1 MKCFIFYPACID
13 NIPVSVV
20 RCDRLQASWSWVEIF
35 PLLTSTNKETRFI
48 VIEILRELFRL
59 SEPSII
65 ELRKK
70 FLGTEDVFELVL
82 KYQIEPQQQVLQL
95 AADCPQVDLPFT
107 PSKVSSV
114 NHVSL
119 PRLKCEAEAAASPGL
134 VSVASTSHNLEC
146 VGAAVSV
153 GQPVLLLG
161 DVGVGKTSLVMEWAA
176 RTGQRV
182 VTLQVH

>member
-1 MKCFIFYPACID
+1 M
-13 NIPVSVV
+13 
-20 RCDRLQASWSWVEIF
+20 
-35 PLLTSTNKETRFI
+35 
-48 VIEILRELFRL
+48 
-59 SEPSII
+59 
-65 ELRKK
+65 
-70 FLGTEDVFELVL
+70 
-82 KYQIEPQQQVLQL
+82 
-95 AADCPQVDLPFT
+95 
-107 PSKVSSV
+107 

-119 PRLKCEAEAAASPGL
+119 PRLSCEAPPTASPGL

-176 RTGQRV
+176 RTGQKV